1 MKRPTA
7 IGLWALATVALAA
20 LTTLLV
26 LRWQTPPS
34 REIHDF
40 HQWMHRHLELTPEQH
55 AALEPAEHRYEE
67 TRRNLDARIAAAGR
81 DLAEAVRSGNGDS
94 PEIRDALQRLHAAQG
109 ELQQATLDHF
119 FDMKEPLDPGQAEK
133 LLQWT
138 HDRLLH
144 P

>member
-7 IGLWALATVALAA
+7 IGLWALGTVVLATA
-20 LTTLLV
+20 TSLLV
-26 LRWQTPPS
+26 LRWKSPTGPEAP
-34 REIHDF
+34 DF
-40 HQWMHRHLELTPEQH
+40 HQWMHQHLELTPEQH
-55 AALEPAEHRYEE
+55 AALEPAERRFEE
-67 TRRNLDARIAAAGR
+67 TRRELEARIAAAGS
-81 DLAEAVRSGNGDS
+81 DLAQAVRTGKGDT

-119 FDMKEPLDPGQAEK
+119 FEMKEPLDPEQSEK